1 MFSGLISE
9 KIVKLR
15 MINLIKVF
23 VKRSLTIYNYFWYTI
38 PGVLNLSSL

>member
-9 KIVKLR
+9 NLIKLR

-23 VKRSLTIYNYFWYTI
+23 VKRSLPIYKYFWYTI